1 MDPKTFDRQSQAVY
15 LMLVVVVGLLLGIA
29 GWVAAIF

>member
-15 LMLVVVVGLLLGIA
+15 LMLVIVGIVVAIAAWLGLFL
-29 GWVAAIF
+29 